1 MDSLNLAFIFIPDLT
16 LLAVTKKK
24 LKKKKIKSKNFENI
38 FYNFGIKFTKI
49 FDLHSY

>member
-24 LKKKKIKSKNFENI
+24 LKKKKFKEKIL
-38 FYNFGIKFTKI
+38 KI
-49 FDLHSY
+49 FFIILE

>member
-24 LKKKKIKSKNFENI
+24 NWKKKKLKEKIL
-38 FYNFGIKFTKI
+38 KI
-49 FDLHSY
+49 FFIILE

>member
-24 LKKKKIKSKNFENI
+24 LKKKKLKEKIL
-38 FYNFGIKFTKI
+38 KI
-49 FDLHSY
+49 FFIILE